1 MTVFGRYQSE
11 YLTVSGSY
19 GSYVVNGSNVI
30 KGYGTYA
37 WKNNTGENVRV
48 YYKLSTSKWLDD
60 GMPYGA
66 YLFTGTTAT
75 DRDSSNTW
83 GVTYYEG
90 TVTGYRDL
98 PANHYFGLFSDHDA
112 YNKLTLYIID

>member
-1 MTVFGRYQSE
+1 MTIFSRWQVQ

-19 GSYVVNGSNVI
+19 GSHVANGSNVI

-37 WKNNTGENVRV
+37 WKNNTGRTVKV

-66 YLFTGTTAT
+66 VLFTGTTAT
-75 DRDSSNTW
+75 ARDSSNTW
-83 GVTYYEG
+83 STTLYET
-90 TVTGYRDL
+90 TVSNYRDV
-98 PANHYFGLFSDHDA
+98 PNGHYFGLFSDHDA
-112 YNKLTLYIID
+112 YNKLTLYISE